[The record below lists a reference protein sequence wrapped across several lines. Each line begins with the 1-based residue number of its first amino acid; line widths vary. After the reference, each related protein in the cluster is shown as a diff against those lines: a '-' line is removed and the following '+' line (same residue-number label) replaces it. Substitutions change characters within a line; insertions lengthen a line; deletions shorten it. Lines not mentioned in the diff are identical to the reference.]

1 MLNIAH
7 GRGCFPSARLIT
19 EMLQAKGIRTADV
32 TGFTRDPAAPTLYYG
47 APAIASFTGPA
58 LNKRPARTKLAE
70 LNALFMGSVPTPEVR
85 EILTDSD
92 FQAHPIWYARKD
104 THRGGTDIRLVTSPQ
119 EAEWRRAA
127 GWAYFTSMIPVAKEF
142 RIWAFRDRHLGT
154 YEKVMERPEEYQ
166 KYGRNH
172 GQGFAFRRLKGGVEG
187 GLELASQALTALG
200 LDFGAADVVQDRTGK
215 LYVLEVNTA
224 PGIESP
230 SRTCAQRLVSSIERW
245 YNGL

>member
-1 MLNIAH
+1 MLNITY
-7 GRGCFPSARLIT
+7 GRGCRPSAELIA
-19 EMLQAKGIRTADV
+19 EMLNGKGIE
-32 TGFTRDPAAPTLYYG
+32 TRAGYHHYGGPTVFYGYPAEEHA
-47 APAIASFTGPA
+47 GPA
-58 LNKRPARTKLAE
+58 LNKRPSRTKLEE
-70 LNALFMGSVPTPEVR
+70 LNALFMGSVATPEVR

-92 FQAHPIWYARKD
+92 FQVTPVWYARKEA
-104 THRGGTDIRLVTSPQ
+104 HRGGTDIRLVTSPQ
-119 EAEWRRAA
+119 EAEWRKAA
-127 GWAYFTSMIPVAKEF
+127 GWAYFTSMIPVAKEY

-215 LYVLEVNTA
+215 LYVLEMNTA

-245 YNGL
+245 YSGL